1 MQNTAQALRD
11 LALGPQY
18 NRQVQ
23 ISFPD
28 DNAPYGILLPNAF
41 EAVEALSKDFAYKI
55 EILSDNDHLA
65 PKISSAS
72 ALRSVWRAATE
83 ACDISTAIF
92 SRSGTFARMAAGYS
106 MRRTQARGCA
116 T

>member
-65 PKISSAS
+65 PKDFIGKRITISLARGDGS
-72 ALRSVWRAATE
+72 LRYFNGH
-83 ACDISTAIF
+83 IF
-92 SRSGTFARMAAGYS
+92 ASGTFARMAAGYS